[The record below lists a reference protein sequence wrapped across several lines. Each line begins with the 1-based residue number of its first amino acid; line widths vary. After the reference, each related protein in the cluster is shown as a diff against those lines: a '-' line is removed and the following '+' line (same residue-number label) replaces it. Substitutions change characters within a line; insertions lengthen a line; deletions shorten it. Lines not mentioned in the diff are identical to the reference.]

1 MERSFRDLLVL
12 FAQFERE
19 MIAERTYEKMAEQAS
34 IGCWSGGYP
43 MHGHDAVNKKL
54 LANKAEARVVNAM
67 FEKHLELTSIA
78 INSLR
83 KLLAANE
90 KQLAAN
96 NAAAFRLACSHSSG
110 DVTFQLLYALYQ
122 SPPRT
127 AWLPG
132 SR

>member
-1 MERSFRDLLVL
+1 
-12 FAQFERE
+12 
-19 MIAERTYEKMAEQAS
+19 MAEQAS

-54 LANKAEARVVNAM
+54 LADKAEARVVNAM
-67 FEKHLELTSIA
+67 F
-78 INSLR
+78 
-83 KLLAANE
+83 E